1 MMNRIIAGITAALL
15 AGSAPVAAHATE
27 LVIYHTWSAPPEV
40 AALNVLKKNLEAKG
54 HTWTDIAIPHDTGS
68 NVNLMN
74 LVAGGNPPNLF
85 MESNPGVYRDLTKQ
99 GFGRPLTDFFKDH
112 GYPDK
117 YPDAVAHSMVV
128 DDQVMKVP
136 TALHIDGMVYY
147 NMDVAKKL
155 GVDPTAWTSLDQMF
169 ADFDKIKAAGVIP
182 LAVGGQQWQVGYLTH
197 ALAATIGGQDFFNR
211 IYGEKPD
218 PAVFD
223 APEFKQVFEYLRK
236 FQQAA
241 DSGSAN
247 REWNLTTN
255 LVITGKALM
264 QIHGD
269 WMKGEWLAAGKT
281 AGKDF
286 GCIQI
291 PGAKAVVASV
301 DSWGLLGGQ
310 SADKDKAELDFASI
324 VIDPNV
330 QADFAKAKGS
340 TPVRLDA
347 PQDSLDACSK
357 EVLKIV
363 ADPKHQVQNPHA
375 ISDADWENSIW
386 DVVFNFWSDPNMS
399 VDDAISKI
407 KENYQTI
414 LG

>member
-1 MMNRIIAGITAALL
+1 MMNRIIAGITAAAL
-15 AGSAPVAAHATE
+15 AGAIPLAAHATD

-40 AALNVLKKNLEAKG
+40 AALNVLKKHLEAKG
-54 HTWTDIAIPHDTGS
+54 HSWTDIAIPHDTGS

-85 MESNPGVYRDLTKQ
+85 MEANPGVYRDLTKE
-99 GFGRPLTDFFKDH
+99 GLGRPLTDFFKQQ
-112 GYPDK
+112 GYMAK
-117 YPDAVAHSMVV
+117 FPDAVARSIVV
-128 DDQVMKVP
+128 DGEVMKVP

-147 NMDVAKKL
+147 NMEVAKKV
-155 GVDPTAWTSLDQMF
+155 GVDPAAWRSLDEMF
-169 ADFDKIKAAGVIP
+169 ADFDKIKAAGIIP
-182 LAVGGQQWQVGYLTH
+182 LAVGGQQWQIGYLTH
-197 ALAATIGGQDFFNR
+197 ALAATIGGPEFFNR

-223 APEFKQVFEYLRK
+223 TPEFRQLFEDLRK

-241 DSGSAN
+241 DEGSAN
-247 REWNLTTN
+247 REWNLTAN

-281 AGKDF
+281 AGTDF

-291 PGAKAVVASV
+291 PGAKAVVATV
-301 DSWGLLGGQ
+301 DTWGLLGGQ
-310 SADKDKAELDFASI
+310 PEDKDKAELDFASI
-324 VIDPNV
+324 VVDPNV
-330 QADFAKAKGS
+330 QAEFAKAKGS

-357 EVLKIV
+357 EVLHILS
-363 ADPKHQVQNPHA
+363 DPNHQVQNPHS

-399 VDDAISKI
+399 VDDAISKV
-407 KENYQTI
+407 KDNYETI